1 MKRRGF
7 TVTELLVVVGVITLL
22 MGLLLGGL
30 LRARGAGRNTKQLS
44 DARQLFTAW
53 TMYSGQSGDA
63 CMPGYMSEDVQ
74 KAWKLKYRSNI
85 TANGQSNTLDRVVTQ
100 TYPWRLM
107 PYLDYSWEAMMGY
120 RPSSDDGNA
129 NYALTAEPI
138 GMQSGTVIPTALQ
151 PLVSNASLNGRAAA
165 LQPGFGYNAYYL
177 GGWWNMNTAAEPV
190 PEPAFNQVYPTA
202 NVAKAMGRDVTK
214 TMDVV
219 TRKIS
224 TVRRPEQ
231 MVAFSASS
239 ILTTQAKGY
248 SKPDPDAAGAAWCCP
263 AFLGTTA
270 IWKTGFSGGGSITL
284 SVSQA
289 VPLSRYSNE
298 IGTVFVDGNTSLVN
312 YGQLADMRSWINLPE
327 LPNAQNDEAVHSG
340 KP

>member
-7 TVTELLVVVGVITLL
+7 TITELLVVIGVITLL
-22 MGLLLGGL
+22 MGLLLTGL
-30 LRARGAGRNTKQLS
+30 QRARSAGRNTKQLS
-44 DARQLFTAW
+44 DARQVFTAW
-53 TMYSGQSGDA
+53 TMYAGQSADE
-63 CMPGYMSEDVQ
+63 CLPGFMSEDVQ
-74 KAWKLKYRSNI
+74 AAWKLKYKMNV
-85 TANGQSNTLDRVVTQ
+85 TVPGQSNRFNAAVTQ

-107 PYLDYSWEAMMGY
+107 PFLDYNWESMMNY
-120 RPSSDDGNA
+120 RGASDDA
-129 NYALTAEPI
+129 NPAYSVTADTISMPA
-138 GMQSGTVIPTALQ
+138 GATLPTALQ
-151 PLVSNASLNGRAAA
+151 PLMNNTALLGRTVA

-177 GGWWNMNTAAEPV
+177 GGWWNMNTASEPT

-202 NVAKAMGRDVTK
+202 NVAKAMGRDVSK
-214 TMDVV
+214 TMDVI
-219 TRKIS
+219 TRKVS
-224 TVRRPEQ
+224 NVRRPEQ

-239 ILTTQAKGY
+239 ILTTQTKGY
-248 SKPDPDAAGAAWCCP
+248 SKPDSDAAGAAWCCP
-263 AFLGTTA
+263 TFLGTTP

-284 SVSQA
+284 TVSQA

-298 IGTVFVDGNTSLVN
+298 IGTVFVDGSTSMVN